1 MIFLKRKGGSSAG
14 DAGEAR
20 ASFKAEALCHMEAL
34 YNGALYMTRSAS
46 EAEDLV
52 QETFLR
58 AFRFWHRYEPG
69 TNCKAW
75 LFRIM
80 TNTFINRNRK
90 RQKAFSLIEEADT
103 DAVSDGLYQG
113 SEFYGSPE
121 SQYLGRLFPDHIREA
136 IERLP
141 DNFRIPVVLADLHDF
156 SYKEIADIMDCPV
169 GTVMSR
175 LFRGR
180 KRLQEELFGYA
191 IERGIIDERDARD
204 DAGAISLEAYRA
216 RKKTAEAS

>member
-1 MIFLKRKGGSSAG
+1 MIFGTKTRDRAEDK
-14 DAGEAR
+14 AR
-20 ASFKAEALCHMEAL
+20 RGFEAEALVHMDAL
-34 YNGALYMTRSAS
+34 YSGALYMTRNKS

-52 QETFLR
+52 QEAFLR

-80 TNTFINRNRK
+80 TNTFINRSRK
-90 RQKAFSLIEEADT
+90 RKKAFSLIEEADT
-103 DAVSDGLYQG
+103 DSVSDGLYQG
-113 SEFYGSPE
+113 SAFYNTPE
-121 SQYLGRLFPDHIREA
+121 AAYLGGLMPEHVKEA

-141 DNFRIPVVLADLHDF
+141 DNFRIPVVLADLQDF
-156 SYKEIADIMDCPV
+156 SYKEIAEIMDCPV

-191 IERGIIDERDARD
+191 IERGIIDERDARGED
-204 DAGAISLEAYRA
+204 GAISLDAYRA
-216 RKKTAEAS
+216 RKKAAAGGAR